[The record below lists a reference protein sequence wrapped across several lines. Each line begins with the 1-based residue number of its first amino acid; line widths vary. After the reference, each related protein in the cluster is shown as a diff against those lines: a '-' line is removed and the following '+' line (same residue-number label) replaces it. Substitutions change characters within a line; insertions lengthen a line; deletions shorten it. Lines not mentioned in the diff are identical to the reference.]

1 MIKRGIKNYFICLKY
16 FFTPLGTLFLG
27 LIIGFSVFLPVC
39 ATAFNT
45 MAEEINGVIT
55 EIQIEPDKL
64 FERLWICITELDW
77 GADAAGALE
86 TMFSREWLELTLHK
100 SINSLFGG
108 DYTVYAQ
115 QINNSIN
122 FAVAQITAGIV
133 VIIFCAAIA
142 AVAGYFLVKFLIRRT
157 IAKRALWKFLLVS
170 LADCAVVVLLFLLN
184 TWLTALWVPS
194 IVFTSIVTFLSLG
207 GLSLFEAYAVH
218 VAGKVKFKEVV
229 TLKNLGLLLLTNIII
244 CFLWFALVFVASLIL
259 NVIAGF
265 IIGLVLL
272 EIANIVIGMNAESY
286 VKDYVEKRVE
296 KPEEEQSAQAA

>member
-157 IAKRALWKFLLVS
+157 NAKRALWKFLLVS

-184 TWLTALWVPS
+184 TWLTALC
-194 IVFTSIVTFLSLG
+194 

-218 VAGKVKFKEVV
+218 AAGKVKFKEVV